1 MQSCHVLYRQ
11 LSLVDCVLP
20 LTCAPPPH
28 APVQGAVINQIKEL
42 LGVSIRI
49 SKKGEFLPGT
59 YDRACSITGTPE
71 VGPHWAWFL
80 LYELVGCI

>member
-1 MQSCHVLYRQ
+1 M
-11 LSLVDCVLP
+11 
-20 LTCAPPPH
+20 
-28 APVQGAVINQIKEL
+28 INQIKEL

-71 VGPHWAWFL
+71 VGPICSGIVKAAGA
-80 LYELVGCI
+80 EG

>member
-1 MQSCHVLYRQ
+1 M
-11 LSLVDCVLP
+11 
-20 LTCAPPPH
+20 
-28 APVQGAVINQIKEL
+28 INQIKEL

-71 VGPHWAWFL
+71 VRRGL
-80 LYELVGCI
+80 LAGGVRGG

>member
-1 MQSCHVLYRQ
+1 MSPEPPINPHPCHPLLCNLPEPRA
-11 LSLVDCVLP
+11 LAHLP
-20 LTCAPPPH
+20 LRTNHVCSPASFSLL
-28 APVQGAVINQIKEL
+28 QGAVINQIKEL

-71 VGPHWAWFL
+71 VG
-80 LYELVGCI
+80 